1 MSRSPL
7 VLRALRWAVPLG
19 LVLIASSL
27 IATSRRLDAYSHSPF
42 PVAATHPY
50 ALVVHLGSLPT
61 EDVVAAHPGRLE
73 TIPVEVAV
81 ERGRTLAQMLDDL
94 GIAPGESQAVVAAF
108 RKRCDLRRL
117 HPGDTLSALLTADSE
132 PTGFALALGD
142 RGRVEVSRTPDG
154 SWQSRWHE
162 YRRERRVRLAS
173 GTLDGSLTGA
183 LAQSGAPVEL
193 AYKMADVLQ
202 WDLDFNRDL
211 RQGDRFEVL
220 YEEVLVRGQPAGV
233 GDVLALSY
241 ENRGQTLEAYRY
253 GDQPAYYDPEGRP
266 LQKMFLRSPLRFSHI
281 TSRFS
286 LHRFH
291 PVLHAYR
298 PHYGIDY
305 HATVGTPVRATAR
318 GTVIFAG
325 RSGGAGNMVKL
336 RHANGYMTAYLHL
349 SRFAHGVRRGDR
361 VAQGEVIAYTG
372 ATGLVTGPHLDYR
385 VQKNGRWINP
395 QSLKAV
401 AAEPL
406 RQSEIGDFLTWRDAL
421 RESLTTGRPPAGLDL
436 SEPDL
441 RMAEAGSGADGPG
454 ARSTGG

>member
-7 VLRALRWAVPLG
+7 VLRALRWAVPFG
-19 LVLIASSL
+19 LVLVAGSL
-27 IATSRRLDAYSHSPF
+27 IATSRRLDAYSRSPF
-42 PVAATHPY
+42 PLAATHPY
-50 ALVVHLGSLPT
+50 RLVAQLGPLPI
-61 EDVVAAHPGRLE
+61 EDVVAAQPGQLE
-73 TIPVEVAV
+73 PIPVQVEV
-81 ERGRTLAQMLDDL
+81 ERGRTLAQMLGDL
-94 GIAPGESQAVVAAF
+94 GVEPGEGQAVVAAF

-117 HPGDTLSALLTADSE
+117 HPGDTLSATLQGDSG
-132 PTGFALALGD
+132 PTGFALGLGD
-142 RGRVEVSRTPDG
+142 QGRVEVSRGADG
-154 SWQSRWHE
+154 SWQSRWHG
-162 YRRERRVRLAS
+162 YRRERRVLLAK
-173 GTLDGSLTGA
+173 GTVDGSLTEA
-183 LAQSGAPVEL
+183 LAESGAPVEL

-220 YEEVLVRGQPAGV
+220 YEEILVRGRPAGV

-253 GDQPAYYDPEGRP
+253 GDQPAYYDAEGRP

-291 PVLHAYR
+291 PVLHVYR

-318 GTVIFAG
+318 GTVVFAG
-325 RSGGAGNMVKL
+325 RRGGAGNMVKL
-336 RHANGYMTAYLHL
+336 RHANGYETAYLHL
-349 SRFAHGVRRGDR
+349 SRFAHGVRRGAR

-395 QSLKAV
+395 LSLKAV
-401 AAEPL
+401 AGEPL
-406 RQSEIGDFLTWRDAL
+406 RQSQIGDFLAWRDAL
-421 RESLTTGRPPAGLDL
+421 RESLVTGKPPAGLDL
-436 SEPDL
+436 HDPEV
-441 RMAEAGSGADGPG
+441 RVAEASPGSAGAG
-454 ARSTGG
+454 AHSTGG